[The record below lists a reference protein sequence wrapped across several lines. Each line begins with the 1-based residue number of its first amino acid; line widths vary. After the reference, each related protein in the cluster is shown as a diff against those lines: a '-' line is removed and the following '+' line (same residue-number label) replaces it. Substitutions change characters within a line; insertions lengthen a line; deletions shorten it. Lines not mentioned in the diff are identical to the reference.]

1 MTHDFLRCSVICNH
15 IPRTQTYFQINK
27 LNRKVEFEGKRKAKT
42 RRASG
47 VPAIHLLNVARCPTV
62 GQERTGYI
70 QIGYYCQ
77 GRPES

>member
-1 MTHDFLRCSVICNH
+1 MTSSDVPFFVITSH
-15 IPRTQTYFQINK
+15 AHRTYFQINE

-62 GQERTGYI
+62 GQKRTGYI
-70 QIGYYCQ
+70 QIGDYCQ
-77 GRPES
+77 G

>member
-15 IPRTQTYFQINK
+15 VPRTQTYFQINK
-27 LNRKVEFEGKRKAKT
+27 LNRKVEFEGEAKAKT

-62 GQERTGYI
+62 GQKRTGYI
-70 QIGYYCQ
+70 QIGDYCQ
-77 GRPES
+77 G